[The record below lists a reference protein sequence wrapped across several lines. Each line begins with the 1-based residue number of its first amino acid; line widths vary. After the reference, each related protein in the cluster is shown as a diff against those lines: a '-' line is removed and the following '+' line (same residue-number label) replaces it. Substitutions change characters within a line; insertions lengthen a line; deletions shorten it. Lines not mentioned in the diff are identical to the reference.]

1 MAKRDNAIGAMV
13 IAGCAALL
21 IGGWVLFSYFE
32 ARAYENVTGKKV
44 STFDAMFLNLR
55 VQEGAD

>member
-1 MAKRDNAIGAMV
+1 MSTRDDVPGWLVVIGGV
-13 IAGCAALL
+13 ALL
-21 IGGWVLFSYFE
+21 FIGWIYFSYFE

-55 VQEGAD
+55 VQEEAE